1 MTTLAL
7 APRLDLTHAE
17 QALTAIRAREGQ
29 PLVLDAGG
37 VTHLGG
43 LGLQILLAA
52 ARSWRAAGLALTI
65 SPRSPAFEEALS
77 LFGLPLDALQS
88 EGAAWA

>member
-1 MTTLAL
+1 MTAIAL

-17 QALTAIRAREGQ
+17 LALTAIRAREGEA
-29 PLVLDAGG
+29 LVLDAGG

-52 ARSWRAAGLALTI
+52 ARSWRAAGLPLTI
-65 SPRSPAFEEALS
+65 TPRSSAFEEALC
-77 LFGLPLDALQS
+77 LFGVPLDALQS
-88 EGAAWA
+88 EGTA